1 MLSHEKIM
9 RQLTEDLKEIMDA
22 LVYDWIKANYIKI
35 HYYIKGFENNND
47 ILLAYCEQLLNPYE
61 NISANYSRTFGK
73 FVENS
78 KKIDLSHVVQIIKYC
93 DLVFKHN
100 EITYEFNI
108 QQMDNIIYLARI
120 FGYAYCMHNPT
131 NILEIVKVIYKLK

>member
-1 MLSHEKIM
+1 
-9 RQLTEDLKEIMDA
+9 MDE
-22 LVYDWIKANYIKI
+22 LVYDWIISNYIKI
-35 HYYIKGFENNND
+35 HYYIKGFETND
-47 ILLAYCEQLLNPYE
+47 EIPLTYCEQLINPYQ

-93 DLVFKHN
+93 DLVFTQM
-100 EITYEFNI
+100 EITYVIDI
-108 QQMDNIIYLARI
+108 QLIDNIFYLARI
-120 FGYAYCMHNPT
+120 FGYAYCMHNPK

>member
-1 MLSHEKIM
+1 MFSHEKIM
-9 RQLTEDLKEIMDA
+9 SQLTEDLKEIMDA

-35 HYYIKGFENNND
+35 HYYIKGFEKND
-47 ILLAYCEQLLNPYE
+47 EILLTYCEQLLNPYE

-108 QQMDNIIYLARI
+108 QLIDNIIYLART
-120 FGYAYCMHNPT
+120 FGYAYCMHNPK
-131 NILEIVKVIYKLK
+131 NILEIVKVIYNIN